1 MTRASLSLLPLL
13 LLFCA
18 FFPAIAATQSARIE
32 TSNSL
37 DHLTKQHQRIL
48 DQLNTPDDGKIMHLD
63 DPRVPGL
70 LKQGWQIAG
79 EWAAAYFNA
88 HPEPTKSELTN
99 IFAGFAPPPNATK
112 SQYGDFL

>member
-13 LLFCA
+13 LLPCA
-18 FFPAIAATQSARIE
+18 FFPAIAATQSAPIE
-32 TSNSL
+32 TSNSFDKL
-37 DHLTKQHQRIL
+37 RKEHQLIL
-48 DQLNTPDDGKIMHLD
+48 NQLNTPNNDAKIMHLD

-88 HPEPTKSELTN
+88 NPTPTKSELTN
-99 IFAGFAPPPNATK
+99 IFSGFAPPTNATK
-112 SQYGDFL
+112 SQ